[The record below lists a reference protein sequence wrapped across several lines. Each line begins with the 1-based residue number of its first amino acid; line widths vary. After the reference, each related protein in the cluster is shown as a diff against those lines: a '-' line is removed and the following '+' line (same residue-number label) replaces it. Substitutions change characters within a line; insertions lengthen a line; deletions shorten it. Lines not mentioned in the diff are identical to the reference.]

1 MQMQNQEIMSQFDF
15 EDTINYYNSLT
26 DQQKKLVL
34 GQIPDQILWEELYA
48 RDMRRIQK
56 LENIEN
62 AARA

>member
-1 MQMQNQEIMSQFDF
+1 MQNQEIMSQFDF

>member
-1 MQMQNQEIMSQFDF
+1 MMDQNVMSQWDVESTLNYFRNLT
-15 EDTINYYNSLT
+15 ED
-26 DQQKKLVL
+26 QKKLVL
-34 GQIPDQILWEELYA
+34 GQIPDSVLWEELYA